1 MLLTITVRLPFSF
14 QLRSC
19 RNFPQDCRVVT
30 NIDPRTD
37 YLPVRLASYTSQRRS
52 TGRATVQTT
61 PKEGRLVYPGY
72 HCSGIGR
79 PQRMATI
86 PQGR

>member
-37 YLPVRLASYTSQRRS
+37 YLPVRLASYTSQHRS

-79 PQRMATI
+79 SQRMATI